1 MSIFS
6 DIGNAV
12 SSAVSSVANIAME
25 VAPIIFPQLALAAT
39 VTNMVSQVAGQAVN
53 QAVQQL
59 CKESG
64 MPKFLQDIVGKC
76 VKEALQG
83 LCKPSDSDCDKH
95 IKDHF
100 GNDFRELADQ
110 LSTTIAD
117 AVKKIKCGGGDEDS
131 SSSSWLVAI
140 AKAMGSAAG
149 KHAQKVAELSNKIDT
164 LNGSD
169 PKQAA
174 EATKLQ
180 NEMQGETQMLS
191 LMMTAFST
199 AIKTIGESMKTMAGK
214 N

>member
-12 SSAVSSVANIAME
+12 SSAVSSVAHIAME
-25 VAPIIFPQLALAAT
+25 VAPLVFPQLALAAT

-95 IKDHF
+95 IKDHC

-110 LSTTIAD
+110 LGHTIAD
-117 AVKKIKCGGGDEDS
+117 AVKKIKSGGGDDD